1 MRNLFGYLH
10 LIFFDMKSLLPSD
23 IPLAELHQNLL
34 GAVGP
39 RPIAFVST
47 MNAQGQINLAPY
59 SFFNIFSVH
68 PPIAV
73 FSPARRGR
81 DNTTKHTYEN
91 AKEHPECVI
100 NIVNFEMVEQMSLA
114 STEYPQGINEFV
126 KSGLTPLASDLVAPP
141 RVAESPV
148 QLECKI
154 LQVMELGS
162 NGGAGNMVICEIVK
176 IHIKEE
182 VLNNEGKIDPV
193 LMDQVARMGG
203 HWYTRA
209 NKGLF
214 QLPQPTTKVA
224 IGFDAL
230 PQDIRESQW
239 LTGNEIAQL
248 AGVEVLPDETQ
259 VNEYKLI
266 ELAELFIAYEG
277 RASELEQHLHLRAKE
292 HLASKGLEAAWMT
305 LLSFNN

>member
-1 MRNLFGYLH
+1 
-10 LIFFDMKSLLPSD
+10 
-23 IPLAELHQNLL
+23 
-34 GAVGP
+34 
-39 RPIAFVST
+39 

-292 HLASKGLEAAWMT
+292 RLASKELEAAWMT